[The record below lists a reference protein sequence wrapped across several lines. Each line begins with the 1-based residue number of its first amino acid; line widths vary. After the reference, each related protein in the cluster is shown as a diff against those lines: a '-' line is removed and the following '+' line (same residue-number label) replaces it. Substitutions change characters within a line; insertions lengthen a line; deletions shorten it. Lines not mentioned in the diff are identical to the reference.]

1 MSLAGFSLD
10 SFAVTETRMWM
21 LAILMLSIALHESA
35 HAYVASWRGDPTPE
49 LMGRKTLNPFP
60 HLDPIMSVVLPAV
73 MIFSGSGYLFGAG
86 KPVIVRPLAMKV
98 PDRDGAL
105 VALAGPAM
113 NALLVFV
120 FTGIYLAAEANGWS
134 PLAHADASREGMFF
148 DVMRQGI
155 RLNLI
160 LMIFN
165 LIPVPPLD
173 GSRLLAYLLPSGLK
187 PLWFRLDVVGFV
199 VLIVLFF
206 TGVLGRIFEAT
217 YYPLKAWWETIYM
230 GL

>member
-10 SFAVTETRMWM
+10 SFEVTETGVWM
-21 LAILMLSIALHESA
+21 LAVLILSIALHESA
-35 HAYVASWRGDPTPE
+35 HAYVASWRGDPTPA

-60 HLDPIMSVVLPAV
+60 HLDLIMSVVLPAV

-113 NALLVFV
+113 NALLVLV
-120 FTGIYLAAEANGWS
+120 FTGIYLVAEANGWS
-134 PLAHADASREGMFF
+134 PLAHADASREAMFF

-173 GSRLLAYLLPSGLK
+173 GSRLVAYLLPSSLK

-206 TGVLGRIFEAT
+206 TGFLDKIFEAT
-217 YYPLKAWWETIYM
+217 YYPLKAWWENVYM